1 MNDNLSIVARYDKAL
16 FSQFTERRLV
26 VLLDSPDD
34 LSAVLDEA
42 KRGKNKVTNAVV
54 RLKAPLSSVL
64 FSPDWSETGLSFYLE
79 TLDPIAYMIKKAKDL
94 RSKKVMIYLP
104 VHEDEN
110 LTKLRILSSLGIP
123 CGFYFES
130 AEKPV
135 NWDKV
140 DDLMYYHVYSRL
152 SHGPIQPFESVLS
165 RYRPKENAVF
175 HSVYYDDPGSYIH
188 MDAHGNLAL
197 NRRDLENGIFIG
209 QGLSDFDSIRE
220 NPKYTRYMTLWQGF
234 FTGESKCG
242 QCPAWRICQGVFLDT
257 CEKDASCTKF
267 MTDLIEAGDYRQK
280 RQKKGNDNKW
290 R

>member
-1 MNDNLSIVARYDKAL
+1 MNNDLSIVACYDKEL
-16 FSQFTERRLV
+16 FSQFTGRRLV
-26 VLLDSPDD
+26 VLLDSPDE
-34 LSAVLDEA
+34 LSAVLDDA
-42 KRGKNKVTNAVV
+42 RKRKNMVTNAVV
-54 RLKAPLSSVL
+54 HLKTPLSSVL

-79 TLDPIAYMIKKAKDL
+79 TLDPITYMIKKAKDL
-94 RSKKVMIYLP
+94 RSKKVMIFLP
-104 VHEDEN
+104 VHDDEN
-110 LTKLRILSSLGIP
+110 LTTLRILSSLGIP

-140 DDLMYYHVYSRL
+140 DDLLYYHVYSRL

-175 HSVYYDDPGSYIH
+175 HSVYFDDPSSYIH
-188 MDAHGNLAL
+188 MDSHGNLAL
-197 NRRDLENGIFIG
+197 NRWDLERGAFIG
-209 QGLSDFDSIRE
+209 QGLSDLDSIRE

-242 QCPAWRICQGVFLDT
+242 QCSAWRICQGVFLDT

-267 MTDLIEAGDYRQK
+267 MTDLIEAGDYRHKSQK
-280 RQKKGNDNKW
+280 RGSDNRW